1 MELMEEEP
9 VFVPP
14 NPEEKSVEKFR
25 REINGKRG
33 INLTDYQDLHA
44 YSVHP
49 DTIEDFWQ
57 DVWDYVDIKASQ
69 LSKTVLLSQ
78 RIG

>member
-1 MELMEEEP
+1 MELTDEEP
-9 VFVPP
+9 MFVPP
-14 NPEEKSVEKFR
+14 NPEEKNVEKFR
-25 REINGKRG
+25 REINRKRG
-33 INLTDYQDLHA
+33 INLTDYHDLHA

-69 LSKTVLLSQ
+69 LSKTVFFSLTVS
-78 RIG
+78 

>member
-1 MELMEEEP
+1 MELAEQEP

-14 NPEEKSVEKFR
+14 NPEEKSIEKFR
-25 REINGKRG
+25 REINHKRG
-33 INLTDYQDLHA
+33 ITLGDYRDLHA

-49 DTIEDFWQ
+49 DTIENFWQ

-69 LSKTVLLSQ
+69 LSKTVSYDF
-78 RIG
+78 G